1 MNKKTRR
8 SHTQWECMDLHIH
21 TPASSDYREKGV
33 TCLEILKTAETR
45 GVDILAFTDHNTVA
59 GYRKM
64 LEEIESLELLERL
77 DRIQPAE
84 KQRLDEYRRLQK
96 QLLILPGFEFTA
108 TLGFHILCIFAPET
122 SVRELELL
130 LLKLRIPADELDRG
144 SLTVGATSD
153 VTTVYQTAR
162 EAGGLVIAAHANSS
176 HGVAMRGFDFGG
188 QTKIAYTQDLNLHAL
203 EVTDL
208 EKRGRFA
215 TARFFEG
222 RKPEYP
228 RPMRCIQGS
237 DAHRL
242 TGSPRR
248 KNDLG
253 VGERMTEIL
262 LPEVSFEALLEVF
275 EGSDFSR
282 TRPYRASQAPVDFVQ
297 SAREEGPSIVQSF
310 HESATKQG
318 GRLYAIVADVC
329 AFANTNGGTVY
340 VGMGSDAKKRPA
352 GVPKAASLV
361 NALLAEIEHRI
372 SPEVGVQADVQ
383 ETRGV
388 SVVRLAVPRGAD
400 PPYAIDDNKI
410 YVRTEAETSLAVRDE
425 IVALVRR
432 AAGAETSAPRAEP
445 PAPEPAEPPPPEP
458 TGPKAPRTGVE
469 IIHSAARKGVTYHHM
484 RDLRNNNVVQNVTRK
499 SARRLWHYA
508 ISEKESNPVD
518 PAKVQWRGQI
528 ALLKADKRGEVV
540 RYDLA
545 EREGDNIRV
554 YYGVTEDGISGDWLK
569 LVPHD

>member
-1 MNKKTRR
+1 
-8 SHTQWECMDLHIH
+8 
-21 TPASSDYREKGV
+21 
-33 TCLEILKTAETR
+33 
-45 GVDILAFTDHNTVA
+45 
-59 GYRKM
+59 
-64 LEEIESLELLERL
+64 
-77 DRIQPAE
+77 
-84 KQRLDEYRRLQK
+84 
-96 QLLILPGFEFTA
+96 
-108 TLGFHILCIFAPET
+108 
-122 SVRELELL
+122 
-130 LLKLRIPADELDRG
+130 
-144 SLTVGATSD
+144 
-153 VTTVYQTAR
+153 
-162 EAGGLVIAAHANSS
+162 
-176 HGVAMRGFDFGG
+176 
-188 QTKIAYTQDLNLHAL
+188 
-203 EVTDL
+203 
-208 EKRGRFA
+208 
-215 TARFFEG
+215 
-222 RKPEYP
+222 
-228 RPMRCIQGS
+228 
-237 DAHRL
+237 
-242 TGSPRR
+242 
-248 KNDLG
+248 
-253 VGERMTEIL
+253 MTEIL

-329 AFANTNGGTVY
+329 AFANTNGGAVY
-340 VGMGSDAKKRPA
+340 VGIGSDAKKQPA
-352 GVPKAASLV
+352 GVPQAPSLV

-372 SPEVGVQADVQ
+372 SPQVEVQADVQ

-425 IVALVRR
+425 IVGLVRR
-432 AAGAETSAPRAEP
+432 AAGAETSAPPAEP
-445 PAPEPAEPPPPEP
+445 LPPAEPPPPAAPPSPEP
-458 TGPKAPRTGVE
+458 GEPKAPRTGVE
-469 IIHSAARKGVTYHHM
+469 IVHSAARKGVTYHHM
-484 RDLRNNNVVQNVTRK
+484 RDLRNNNVVKNVTRK

-528 ALLKADKRGEVV
+528 ALLRADKRGGAV

-545 EREGDNIRV
+545 QREGDVIRV